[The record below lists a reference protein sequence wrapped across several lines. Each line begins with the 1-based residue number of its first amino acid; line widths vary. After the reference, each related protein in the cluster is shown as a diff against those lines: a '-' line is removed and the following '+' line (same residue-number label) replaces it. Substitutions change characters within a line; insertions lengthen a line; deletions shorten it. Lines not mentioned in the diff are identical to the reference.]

1 MGREAKLVPLVVP
14 NFANGWNLLR
24 VRTFGH
30 MFARSSK
37 GFVLFASIRKGFGLS
52 GTFVEGSDKRKW
64 LQIETISELAKWG
77 RALLVQAARAHA

>member
-1 MGREAKLVPLVVP
+1 MGRKAKLVSLVVP